1 MNELKVEKVKTRMEK
16 QVMERMRMLRRQG
29 RGAGGHLELVGLV
42 GALQFL
48 E

>member
-1 MNELKVEKVKTRMEK
+1 MEK

-29 RGAGGHLELVGLV
+29 RGAGGHLELVG
-42 GALQFL
+42 ALQFL